1 MNRANFTKS
10 CLLLFCLTSIL
21 SCKKS
26 DQITSHLTGSYVT
39 DSLLTVSAPV
49 MYTRNLL
56 ITDSNVIKA
65 YVSRL
70 STWYP
75 NPFPC
80 TACSFSFATNK
91 EAATSSIHIDFVS
104 GTEGIVEFNN
114 YGKVNALIRLKNNNA
129 VFVSKDT
136 VPFGSGNDNPCGQL
150 VNKSYVYKPPYDSCR
165 SISTSSGTTSSC
177 ESQPIELVVSL
188 NGDLYL
194 PVIKAFTGKTSTS
207 VGSCYSPAQFL
218 NVFNSDFQKSLA
230 ASDTVVV
237 QLKSWKL
244 KKL

>member
-1 MNRANFTKS
+1 MNQANLTKT
-10 CLLLFCLTSIL
+10 CLLLLCLTSIL

-26 DQITSHLTGSYVT
+26 DQISSHLTGSYVT
-39 DSLLTVSAPV
+39 ESLITVSTPV

-56 ITDSNVIKA
+56 ITDSNTIKA

-80 TACSFSFATNK
+80 TTCSFSFGTDQ
-91 EAATSSIHIDFVS
+91 ETATSSIHIDFVS
-104 GTEGIVEFNN
+104 STQGIIQFDSYPKENCF
-114 YGKVNALIRLKNNNA
+114 IRIQNNNA
-129 VFVSKDT
+129 VFVLKDT
-136 VPFGSGNDNPCGQL
+136 VPLGSGNSPCSQV
-150 VNKSYVYKPPYDSCR
+150 VNKTRLYKAPYDTCR
-165 SISTSSGTTSSC
+165 SNSTSSGMVSWC
-177 ESQPIELVVSL
+177 ESQPVELVVSL

-194 PVIKAFTGKTSTS
+194 PVIKAFTGKTGTS
-207 VGSCYSPAQFL
+207 VGNCYSPAQFL
-218 NVFNSDFQKSLA
+218 NVFNSGLQQSLA

-244 KKL
+244 KKM